1 MMNNLFVQNNNNTVR
16 ESKTAIAYTAQLTQ
30 VSAELAKEFFEN
42 TVTTGD
48 EELAARLKLAMTN
61 NDELDAMLTEYTGIE
76 NADTEWL
83 NEATEDEIDRMLKSQ
98 QSKRSRSKKQAMT
111 QDNFMKLVTGAA
123 AEMLLRKASGKAK
136 NQTTVVKLDG
146 CTLTEEMAAKFTEDQ
161 ESLKKA
167 IRNVQ
172 SKKTGLKKKGME
184 GSPEWM
190 ELIEFE
196 AELKALRVG
205 GRTTTT
211 VVKEVVVV
219 PEEVANKAALVDDAA
234 AIIAEVESIDKM
246 KASEAKDL
254 LKKIQEMMAAK

>member
-1 MMNNLFVQNNNNTVR
+1 MMNLFVENNNNTVR
-16 ESKTAIAYTAQLTQ
+16 DSKTAIAYTAQLTQ

-48 EELAARLKLAMTN
+48 DELTARIKLAMTD
-61 NDELDAMLTEYTGIE
+61 NDELDAMLLEYTGV
-76 NADTEWL
+76 ASTDVEWL
-83 NEATEDEIDRMLKSQ
+83 KEATEDEIDRMLKSQ
-98 QSKRSRSKKQAMT
+98 QSKRSRSKKQTMT
-111 QDNFMKLVTGAA
+111 QDNFMKMVTGAA
-123 AEMLLRKASGKAK
+123 AEMLLRKASDKPK

-146 CTLTEEMAAKFTEDQ
+146 CKLTEDMAIRFKMDQ

-172 SKKTGLKKKGME
+172 SKKTGLRKKGME
-184 GSPEWM
+184 DSPEWV
-190 ELIEFE
+190 ELLEFE

-205 GRTTTT
+205 GSRTTT
-211 VVKEVVVV
+211 VVKEVAVI

-234 AIIAEVESIDKM
+234 AIMADVENIDKL
-246 KASEAKDL
+246 KANEAKDL

>member
-1 MMNNLFVQNNNNTVR
+1 MMNELFVQNEGTTVR
-16 ESKTAIAYTAQLTQ
+16 DSKAAIAYTAQLTQ
-30 VSAELAKEFFEN
+30 VSAEIAKEFILN

-48 EELAARLKLAMTN
+48 AELAARIKLAMTD
-61 NDELDAMLTEYTGIE
+61 NDELDRMLVEFTEINNTDV
-76 NADTEWL
+76 AWL
-83 NEATEDEIDRMLKSQ
+83 QEATEDEIDRMLKSQ

-111 QDNFMKLVTGAA
+111 QDNFTKLVTGAA

-146 CTLTEEMAAKFTEDQ
+146 TELTEEMAARFTEDQ

-172 SKKTGLKKKGME
+172 SKKTGLKKKGLE
-184 GSPEWM
+184 DSEEWIK
-190 ELIEFE
+190 LLEFE
-196 AELKALRVG
+196 AALKSLRIG
-205 GRTTTT
+205 GARTST

-219 PEEVANKAALVDDAA
+219 PEEVASKAALVDDAA
-234 AIIAEVESIDKM
+234 AIIAEVESIDKL
-246 KASEAKDL
+246 KANEAKDL

>member
-1 MMNNLFVQNNNNTVR
+1 MNNLFVPNNNNTVR

-30 VSAELAKEFFEN
+30 ASAEIAKEFFDSAVVN
-42 TVTTGD
+42 AD
-48 EELAARLKLAMTN
+48 EQLAARIQTAMTN
-61 NDELDAMLTEYTGIE
+61 NDELDAMITEYTNIE
-76 NADTEWL
+76 TTDVEWL
-83 NEATEDEIDRMLKSQ
+83 KEATADEIDRMLKSQ

-123 AEMLLRKASGKAK
+123 AELLLRRVSGKAK

-146 CTLTEEMAAKFTEDQ
+146 CTLTEEMTERFKNDQ

-184 GSPEWM
+184 DSPEWI
-190 ELIEFE
+190 ELLEFE
-196 AELKALRVG
+196 AALKSLRVG
-205 GRTTTT
+205 GNRTSTII
-211 VVKEVVVV
+211 KEVAVI

-234 AIIAEVESIDKM
+234 AIMAEVESIDKL
-246 KASEAKDL
+246 KAGDAKDL
-254 LKKIQEMMAAK
+254 LKKIQAMMVAK